1 VGERESNKPQNVKTG
16 MGVREREKENVTICR
31 VSITKATE
39 KSVCVL
45 WREEKS
51 LNTEILLERE
61 CVCVLG

>member
-1 VGERESNKPQNVKTG
+1 MG

-45 WREEKS
+45 WRGEKS